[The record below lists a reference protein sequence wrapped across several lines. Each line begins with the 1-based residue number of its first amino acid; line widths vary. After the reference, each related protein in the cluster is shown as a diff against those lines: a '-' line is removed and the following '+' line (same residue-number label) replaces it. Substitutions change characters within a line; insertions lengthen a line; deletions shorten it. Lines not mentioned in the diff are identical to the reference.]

1 MQSGEQACLL
11 PTYTQQRITR
21 MSTNWTKLMLCA
33 YGSFTDADT
42 DCLTETLT
50 AAIDGT
56 LIIFFL

>member
-1 MQSGEQACLL
+1 
-11 PTYTQQRITR
+11 

-33 YGSFTDADT
+33 YGSFTDANA
-42 DCLTETLT
+42 DCLMGTRT